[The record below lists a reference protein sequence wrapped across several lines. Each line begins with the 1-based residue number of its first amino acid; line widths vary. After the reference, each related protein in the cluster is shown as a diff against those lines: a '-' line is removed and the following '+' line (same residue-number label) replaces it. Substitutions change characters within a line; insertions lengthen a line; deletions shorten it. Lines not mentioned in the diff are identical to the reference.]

1 MARGAGRAR
10 RHAPRRVLSRR
21 AAGGRPLPGG
31 IARATRLT
39 IRRAALDVIRRHA
52 DDDLPNECCGLL
64 IGRAG
69 MVERAAPARNLR
81 ASPDRYLVDPADHC
95 AAIRS
100 ARAGGFEVVGVY
112 HSHPTGS
119 LRPSAVDRREASY
132 REFVYLI
139 VSRARARRRRRR
151 PGGVPP
157 GRRRFPG
164 NHRGD
169 RRLGGLVERQSEP
182 QATTRRFSRNDRS
195 GRRAVRRR
203 CAPTRPCRRV
213 SSG

>member
-1 MARGAGRAR
+1 M
-10 RHAPRRVLSRR
+10 
-21 AAGGRPLPGG
+21 PGG

-132 REFVYLI
+132 REFAYLI
-139 VSRARARRRRRR
+139 VSPRAPA
-151 PGGVPP
+151 GG
-157 GRRRFPG
+157 GAG
-164 NHRGD
+164 LAAY
-169 RRLGGLVERQSEP
+169 RLAGAGLQEITVEIV
-182 QATTRRFSRNDRS
+182 
-195 GRRAVRRR
+195 G
-203 CAPTRPCRRV
+203 
-213 SSG
+213 